1 MNLLGVAHYLQAL
14 VWQRDMIKI
23 HTILGGKNP
32 HPNFLV
38 GGMAC
43 AINMN
48 NDQAIN
54 QFALSYLKQLV
65 QTCHDFIHKVYY
77 PDIVAIAGFYKDYAH
92 IGASNP
98 NFFCTGDPSEINT
111 GAPAGKGM
119 IKPGVLLNGDY
130 KTCFPLTRTRSRNS
144 SPAPG
149 TSTRKAGTRAWPR
162 TTGRR
167 TRITTAPGRPTS
179 GSPTIRSTP
188 G

>member
-1 MNLLGVAHYLQAL
+1 
-14 VWQRDMIKI
+14 
-23 HTILGGKNP
+23 
-32 HPNFLV
+32 
-38 GGMAC
+38 
-43 AINMN
+43 MN

-54 QFALSYLKQLV
+54 QFSLSYLKQLV

-98 NFFCTGDPSEINT
+98 NFFCTGAPSEINT

-130 KTCFPLTRTRSRNS
+130 RNVLPFDQDKIRDS

-149 TSTRKAGTRAWPR
+149 TGIRKAGTRAWLR
-162 TTGRR
+162 MTGRR
-167 TRITTAPGRPTS
+167 MRTTTAPGRPTS
-179 GSPTIRSTP
+179 GFPTTRSTP